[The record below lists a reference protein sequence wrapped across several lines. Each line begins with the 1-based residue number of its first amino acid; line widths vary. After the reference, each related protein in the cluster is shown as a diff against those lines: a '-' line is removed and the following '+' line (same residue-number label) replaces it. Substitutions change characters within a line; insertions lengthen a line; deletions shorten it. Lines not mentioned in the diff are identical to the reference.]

1 MKKKTLL
8 ASLLTIVLC
17 ISIIAGSTFALFT
30 DETKFN
36 IAVTSGDVEIF
47 ASAEVSAIY
56 SAKAIKEAYTGDP
69 DDLFRDENGAF
80 YIHEEQTDT
89 FLNGGTAEVVNG
101 TVVISRITPGDKVD
115 INVEIANTSDVA
127 ISYRYKIVSNN
138 TNLATGMKV
147 TTFNK
152 DGSKTAT
159 EALAIWVSDWY
170 SADAPA
176 GVAEAIPTRTISV
189 ELPVYAGNE
198 YQTEKAGN
206 QYYDEDGNEHYYT
219 EDIIQSVTYT
229 LIVEA
234 VQGNANTNNEEKF
247 VVYEDKAIK
256 EVTPELNDTFFA
268 TPTNC
273 AYIHD
278 VYLQG
283 EANIAVDQNV
293 PFALE
298 NVTTDVD
305 GSVIIVDDYAPAIL
319 ISNCDFWLDA
329 GECII
334 DASDYQGGIYQ
345 VFIENITING
355 ELVPVGGNIDQYLKN
370 VHWYYVSDPN
380 IET

>member
-36 IAVTSGDVEIF
+36 IAVTSGDVEVF

-56 SAKAIKEAYTGDP
+56 SAKAIKEAYTGDG
-69 DDLFRDENGAF
+69 LFRDENGAF
-80 YIHEEQTDT
+80 YIHEEQEET
-89 FLNGGTAEVVNG
+89 FLNGGTAEVKNG

-115 INVEIANTSDVA
+115 IDVKIDNTSDVA
-127 ISYRYKIVSNN
+127 ISYRYKIVSDN

-170 SADAPA
+170 YADAPA
-176 GVAEAIPTRTISV
+176 GDAEEIDTRTISV
-189 ELPVYAGNE
+189 ELPIYAGNE
-198 YQTEKAGN
+198 YQTEKKGN
-206 QYYDEDGNEHYYT
+206 QYYDEDGNEHFYT
-219 EDIIQSVTYT
+219 EDAIQSVTYT

-247 VVYEDKAIK
+247 VVYEKEAIK
-256 EVTPELNDTFFA
+256 EVTPELNGTFFD

-283 EANIAVDQNV
+283 DANIAVDQNV

-298 NVTTDVD
+298 NVTTDVN
-305 GSVIIVDDYAPAIL
+305 GSVIIVDEYNPLIL
-319 ISNCDFWLDA
+319 ISNCDFTLED
-329 GECII
+329 GEYII
-334 DASDYQGGIYQ
+334 DASEFAGGIYQ
-345 VFIENITING
+345 VMLENITING

-370 VHWYYVSDPN
+370 VNWYYVSDPN
-380 IET
+380 FES